1 MTMVPLMV
9 VALRMSVPASIGR
22 LPSSANSTITAM
34 PTAIAFCP
42 RSRPASCGS
51 SRPASLAR
59 LEKVESRVE
68 PAAET
73 ITTVITSRATRPIDL
88 ASVAGTLSEAAR
100 PLSWAC
106 TPIRLKAR
114 MAKKPST
121 PATTKARR
129 MLRSSQ
135 MKPRSVSTG
144 SWNG

>member
-1 MTMVPLMV
+1 MVPLMV

-22 LPSSANSTITAM
+22 LPSRANATITAM
-34 PTAIAFCP
+34 PTPMAFCP
-42 RSRPASCGS
+42 RSRPTSSGS
-51 SRPASLAR
+51 SRPPSLAR

-73 ITTVITSRATRPIDL
+73 ITTVISSKAPIPMAL
-88 ASVAGTLSEAAR
+88 ASAAGTLSEAAR

-114 MAKKPST
+114 MATKPSS
-121 PATTKARR
+121 PAIQNARR
-129 MLRSSQ
+129 MLCSSL

-144 SWNG
+144 SWKP